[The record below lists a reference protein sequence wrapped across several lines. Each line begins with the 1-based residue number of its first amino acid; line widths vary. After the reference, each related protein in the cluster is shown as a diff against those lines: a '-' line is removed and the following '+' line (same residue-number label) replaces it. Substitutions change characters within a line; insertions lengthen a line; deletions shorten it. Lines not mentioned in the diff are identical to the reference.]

1 MKILCTKEEFA
12 DLVSVCN
19 MSDSCS
25 DCILSN
31 ICETSKNNNTLVNIC
46 EITESFDFGKI
57 LTKIQNNE

>member
-12 DLVSVCN
+12 DLISVCN

-25 DCILSN
+25 DCVLSN
-31 ICETSKNNNTLVNIC
+31 ICETSKNTLVNIC
-46 EITESFDFGKI
+46 EITESSNFGKI

>member
-12 DLVSVCN
+12 DLISVCN

-31 ICETSKNNNTLVNIC
+31 ICETSKNTLVNIC
-46 EITESFDFGKI
+46 EITESSDFGKI
-57 LTKIQNNE
+57 LTKIQNNG

>member
-12 DLVSVCN
+12 DLISVCN

-31 ICETSKNNNTLVNIC
+31 ICE
-46 EITESFDFGKI
+46 ITESSDVGKI